1 VQCATELG
9 ARYALFSG
17 LTAKIP
23 DRTVTDYGGSRGLA
37 DELAFSKTIGKEEE

>member
-17 LTAKIP
+17 LTAGIP
-23 DRTVTDYGGSRGLA
+23 DRTATDYGGSQGLA
-37 DELAFSKTIGKEEE
+37 DVFAFSKTLGKEE